1 MLYEIYLFWE
11 RIRMA
16 VLTRADIINGKQN
29 IQTIEFKEL
38 DGSLKLRPLT
48 DGELQRV
55 VTDMNMGGLKKM
67 KAQPVMKN
75 GKMDKEAT
83 MATLLEEVDLTAAAE
98 QKYEASC
105 LAISLS
111 LDHDEYPD
119 KFTIEDVKAFPAG
132 SVNPVASKVFEISGV
147 DDPDNDRMT
156 RFRGGKPKSSD

>member
-1 MLYEIYLFWE
+1 
-11 RIRMA
+11 MA

-29 IQTIEFKEL
+29 IQTIKFEEL
-38 DGSLKLRPLT
+38 GGSLKLRPLT
-48 DGELQRV
+48 DGELQRITV
-55 VTDMNMGGLKKM
+55 NMNMGGLKNM

-98 QKYEASC
+98 HKYEASC
-105 LAISLS
+105 EAIAIS

-132 SVNPVASKVFEISGV
+132 SVDVVASKVFEISGV

-156 RFRGGKPKSSD
+156 RFRGGKPESSD

>member
-1 MLYEIYLFWE
+1 
-11 RIRMA
+11 MA

-29 IQTIEFKEL
+29 IQTIKFEEL
-38 DGSLKLRPLT
+38 GGSLKLRPLT
-48 DGELQRV
+48 DGELQRITV
-55 VTDMNMGGLKKM
+55 NMNMGGLKNM

-98 QKYEASC
+98 HKYEASC
-105 LAISLS
+105 EAIAIS

-119 KFTIEDVKAFPAG
+119 KFTIEDIKAFPAG
-132 SVNPVASKVFEISGV
+132 SVDVVASKVFEISGV

-156 RFRGGKPKSSD
+156 RFRGGKPESSD

>member
-1 MLYEIYLFWE
+1 
-11 RIRMA
+11 MA

-29 IQTIEFKEL
+29 IQTITFEEL
-38 DGSLKLRPLT
+38 GGSLKLRPLT
-48 DGELQRV
+48 DGELQRITV
-55 VTDMNMGGLKKM
+55 NMNMGGLKNM

-98 QKYEASC
+98 HKYEASC
-105 LAISLS
+105 EAIAIS

-119 KFTIEDVKAFPAG
+119 KFTVEDVKAFPAG
-132 SVNPVASKVFEISGV
+132 SVDVVASKVFELSGV